1 METSQPKNN
10 KEKIANILLDIEA
23 VKISLDPPFT
33 WSSGLKSPIYC
44 DNRLIISHPASRKL
58 LIDAMVQAV
67 KENFADVEVIAGT
80 ATAGIPHAAFLAQE
94 LDLPMIY
101 VRSSPKG
108 HGMHNQIE
116 GRLKPGEKVLMIED
130 LISTGGSVIKAAHAV
145 QNAGGQVIGALAI
158 FNYLLEAGRQNFAK
172 ETFPLVTLS
181 DYVTLIDI
189 VTQKPDLAEHKHS
202 LAKWYKDPQ
211 AWSQAFN

>member
-1 METSQPKNN
+1 MENVHQTSS

-44 DNRLIISHPASRKL
+44 DNRLIISHPQSRQL
-58 LIDAMVQAV
+58 LIEAMVAAV
-67 KENFADVEVIAGT
+67 KENFAEVEVIAGT
-80 ATAGIPHAAFLAQE
+80 ATAGISHAAFLAQA
-94 LDLPMIY
+94 LNLPMIY

-116 GRLKPGEKVLMIED
+116 GHLSPGQKVLMIED

-172 ETFPLVTLS
+172 ESFPLVTLS
-181 DYVTLIDI
+181 DYATLIDI
-189 VTQKPDLAEHKHS
+189 VTKKPAFENHKQS
-202 LAKWYKDPQ
+202 LANWYKDPQ

>member
-1 METSQPKNN
+1 MENVHQTSS

-44 DNRLIISHPASRKL
+44 DNRLIISHPQSRQL
-58 LIDAMVQAV
+58 LIEAMVAAV
-67 KENFADVEVIAGT
+67 KENFAQVEVIAGT

-94 LDLPMIY
+94 LNLPMIY

-116 GRLKPGEKVLMIED
+116 GHLNPGQKVLMIED

-158 FNYLLEAGRQNFAK
+158 FNYLLDAGRQNFAK
-172 ETFPLVTLS
+172 ESFPLVTLS
-181 DYVTLIDI
+181 DYATLIDT
-189 VTQKPDLAEHKHS
+189 VTQKPDFASHKQS
-202 LAKWYKDPQ
+202 LANWYKDPQ